1 MTFYN
6 YLKMH
11 DIKKKFW
18 LEKFDCFSVTGKDAR
33 KFLNGITTSN
43 ILNSEN
49 KVIKTCWLTPNGVLR
64 SLIEINFFGGNLE
77 VIILAGNTNEIIDYF
92 NQIIFPAD
100 DVFLS
105 ESFLINRIQEIDESS
120 SWRKH
125 QPIFFKREDKEFE
138 IYKNKLNLINPNDL
152 KLWKIN
158 QAIPSLEMEINGKN
172 NPLELGLQD
181 LIDFNKGCYLGQET
195 MSKIKNVSSLK
206 QEIRIWKSF
215 DSNLNL
221 DVEDKNLYINSAK
234 DISVGKITSFFK
246 SDSQIKGLAM
256 IKRKYLEE
264 GSYFFSEIFGK
275 IIINKSVGSIFL

>member
-1 MTFYN
+1 MQN
-6 YLKMH
+6 
-11 DIKKKFW
+11 IEKKFW
-18 LEKFDCFSVTGKDAR
+18 LEKFDCFSITGKDAR
-33 KFLNGITTSN
+33 KFVNGITTGN

-49 KVIKTCWLTPNGVLR
+49 EVIKTCWLTPKGVMR
-64 SLIEINFFGGNLE
+64 ALIEIIFLESNLE
-77 VIILAGNTNEIIDYF
+77 VIILVGNTHEIIDYF

-100 DVFLS
+100 DVIMS
-105 ESFLINRIQEIDESS
+105 KPFLINRIQEIDEST
-120 SWRKH
+120 SWRTY
-125 QPIFFKREDKEFE
+125 QPIFFKTEDKEFE
-138 IYKNKLNLINPNDL
+138 IYKNKLNLLNPNDL

-158 QAIPSLEMEINGKN
+158 QAIPALEREINGKN
-172 NPLELGLQD
+172 NPLELGLKD

-215 DSNLNL
+215 ESNLNL

-234 DISVGKITSFFK
+234 DISVGKITSIFK
-246 SDSQIKGLAM
+246 LDSQIKGLAM

-275 IIINKSVGSIFL
+275 VIINKSVGSIFI

>member
-1 MTFYN
+1 MQ
-6 YLKMH
+6 
-11 DIKKKFW
+11 DIKKQFW
-18 LEKFDCFSVTGKDAR
+18 LEKFHCFSVNGKDAR

-49 KVIKTCWLTPNGVLR
+49 KVIKTCWLTPSGVLR
-64 SLIEINFFGGNLE
+64 SLIEIIFLERNLE
-77 VIILAGNTNEIIDYF
+77 VIILAGNTDEIFDYF
-92 NQIIFPAD
+92 NKIIFPAD
-100 DVFLS
+100 DVSLS
-105 ESFLINRIQEIDESS
+105 EPFLINRIQEIDQSS
-120 SWRKH
+120 SWRTYL
-125 QPIFFKREDKEFE
+125 PIFFRTEDKEFE
-138 IYKNKLNLINPNDL
+138 IYKNKLNLLNPNDL

-158 QAIPSLEMEINGKN
+158 QAIPSLGMEINAKN
-172 NPLELGLQD
+172 NPLELGLKD

-206 QEIRIWKSF
+206 QEIRIWKSLE
-215 DSNLNL
+215 SNLNV

-234 DISVGKITSFFK
+234 DISVGKITSIFK

>member
-1 MTFYN
+1 MQ
-6 YLKMH
+6 

-33 KFLNGITTSN
+33 KFLNGITTGN

-64 SLIEINFFGGNLE
+64 SLIEIIFLERNLE

-100 DVFLS
+100 DVLLS
-105 ESFLINRIQEIDESS
+105 EPFLINRIQEINESS
-120 SWRKH
+120 SWRTY
-125 QPIFFKREDKEFE
+125 QPIFFKKEDKEFE
-138 IYKNKLNLINPNDL
+138 IYKNKLNLLNPNDL

-215 DSNLNL
+215 ESNLNL

-264 GSYFFSEIFGK
+264 ESYFFSEIFGK

>member
-1 MTFYN
+1 MQ
-6 YLKMH
+6 

-18 LEKFDCFSVTGKDAR
+18 LERFDCFSVTGKDAR

-64 SLIEINFFGGNLE
+64 SLIEINFLERNLE
-77 VIILAGNTNEIIDYF
+77 VIILAGNTQEIIDYF

-100 DVFLS
+100 DVLLS
-105 ESFLINRIQEIDESS
+105 EPFLINRIQEIDESS
-120 SWRKH
+120 SWRTY
-125 QPIFFKREDKEFE
+125 QPIFFKTEDKEFE
-138 IYKNKLNLINPNDL
+138 IYKNKLNLLNPNDL
-152 KLWKIN
+152 KLWKVN

-172 NPLELGLQD
+172 NPLELGLKD

-206 QEIRIWKSF
+206 QEIRIWKSIE
-215 DSNLNL
+215 SNLNL
-221 DVEDKNLYINSAK
+221 DLEDTNLYINSAK

-246 SDSQIKGLAM
+246 SNSQIKGLAM

-264 GSYFFSEIFGK
+264 GSYFYSEIFGK

>member
-1 MTFYN
+1 MQ
-6 YLKMH
+6 

-18 LEKFDCFSVTGKDAR
+18 LERFDCFSVTGKDAR

-64 SLIEINFFGGNLE
+64 SLIEINFLERNLE
-77 VIILAGNTNEIIDYF
+77 VIILAGNTQEIIDYF

-100 DVFLS
+100 DVLLS
-105 ESFLINRIQEIDESS
+105 EPFLINRIQEIDESS
-120 SWRKH
+120 SWRTY
-125 QPIFFKREDKEFE
+125 QPIFFKTEDKEFE
-138 IYKNKLNLINPNDL
+138 IYKNKLNLLNPNDL
-152 KLWKIN
+152 KIWKIN
-158 QAIPSLEMEINGKN
+158 QAIPSLGMEMNGKN

-215 DSNLNL
+215 ESNLNL

-234 DISVGKITSFFK
+234 DISVGKITRFSK

>member
-1 MTFYN
+1 MQV
-6 YLKMH
+6 
-11 DIKKKFW
+11 IKKKFW
-18 LEKFDCFSVTGKDAR
+18 LEKFDCFSVKGKDAR
-33 KFLNGITTSN
+33 KFLNGITTGN
-43 ILNSEN
+43 ILISEN
-49 KVIKTCWLTPNGVLR
+49 KVIKTCWLTPNGVLK
-64 SLIEINFFGGNLE
+64 SLIEIIFLEKNLE

-100 DVFLS
+100 DVLIG
-105 ESFLINRIQEIDESS
+105 EPFLINRIQEIDESS
-120 SWRKH
+120 SWRTY
-125 QPIFFKREDKEFE
+125 QPIFFKTEDKEFE
-138 IYKNKLNLINPNDL
+138 IYKNKLNLLNPNDL

-195 MSKIKNVSSLK
+195 ISKIKNVSSLK
-206 QEIRIWKSF
+206 QEIRIWKSIE
-215 DSNLNL
+215 SNLNL
-221 DVEDKNLYINSAK
+221 DLKDKNLYINSAK

-256 IKRKYLEE
+256 IKRRYLEE
-264 GSYFFSEIFGK
+264 ENYFFSEIFGK

>member
-1 MTFYN
+1 MQ
-6 YLKMH
+6 

-18 LEKFDCFSVTGKDAR
+18 LEKFDCFSITGKDAR
-33 KFLNGITTSN
+33 KFLNGITSGN

-64 SLIEINFFGGNLE
+64 SLIEIIFLERSLE

-92 NQIIFPAD
+92 HQIIFPSD
-100 DVFLS
+100 DVLLS
-105 ESFLINRIQEIDESS
+105 EPSLINRIQEIDEYS
-120 SWRKH
+120 SWRTY
-125 QPIFFKREDKEFE
+125 QPIFFKTEDQEFE
-138 IYKNKLNLINPNDL
+138 MYKNKLNLLNPNDL

-172 NPLELGLQD
+172 NPLELGLKD

-206 QEIRIWKSF
+206 QEIRIWKSIE
-215 DSNLNL
+215 SNLNL
-221 DVEDKNLYINSAK
+221 DLEDKNLYINSAK
-234 DISVGKITSFFK
+234 DISVGKITSFLK
-246 SDSQIKGLAM
+246 LDSQIKGLAM

>member
-1 MTFYN
+1 MQ
-6 YLKMH
+6 

-33 KFLNGITTSN
+33 KFLNGITTGN

-64 SLIEINFFGGNLE
+64 SLIEIIFLERNLE

-100 DVFLS
+100 DVLLS
-105 ESFLINRIQEIDESS
+105 EPFLINRIQEIDESS
-120 SWRKH
+120 SWRTY
-125 QPIFFKREDKEFE
+125 QPIFFKTEDKEFE
-138 IYKNKLNLINPNDL
+138 IYKNKLNLLNPNDL

-215 DSNLNL
+215 ESNMNL
-221 DVEDKNLYINSAK
+221 EVDDKNLYINSAK
-234 DISVGKITSFFK
+234 DISAGKITSFFK

>member
-1 MTFYN
+1 MQE
-6 YLKMH
+6 
-11 DIKKKFW
+11 IKKKYW

-33 KFLNGITTSN
+33 IFLNGITTSN

-49 KVIKTCWLTPNGVLR
+49 KVIKTCWLSPNGVLR
-64 SLIEINFFGGNLE
+64 ALIEIIVLERNLE
-77 VIILAGNTNEIIDYF
+77 VIILAGNTHEIVNYF

-100 DVFLS
+100 DVLLS
-105 ESFLINRIQEIDESS
+105 EPFLISRIQETDEYS
-120 SWRKH
+120 SWRTYL
-125 QPIFFKREDKEFE
+125 PIFFKTEDKEFE
-138 IYKNKLNLINPNDL
+138 IYKNKLNLLNPIDL

-172 NPLELGLQD
+172 NPLELGLKD

-215 DSNLNL
+215 ESNLNL
-221 DVEDKNLYINSAK
+221 DVEDKNIYINSAK
-234 DISVGKITSFFK
+234 DISVGKITSIFK
-246 SDSQIKGLAM
+246 SDSQIKGLVM

>member
-1 MTFYN
+1 MQ
-6 YLKMH
+6 

-18 LEKFDCFSVTGKDAR
+18 LEKFDCFSITGKDAR

-43 ILNSEN
+43 ILNSKN

-64 SLIEINFFGGNLE
+64 SLIEIIFLERSLE

-105 ESFLINRIQEIDESS
+105 EPSLINRIQEIDESS
-120 SWRKH
+120 SWRTY
-125 QPIFFKREDKEFE
+125 QPIFFKTEDKEFE
-138 IYKNKLNLINPNDL
+138 MYKNNLNLLNPNDV

-206 QEIRIWKSF
+206 QEIRIWKSCEF
-215 DSNLNL
+215 NENL
-221 DVEDKNLYINSAK
+221 DVEDNNLYINSAK
-234 DISVGKITSFFK
+234 EISVGKITSILK
-246 SDSQIKGLAM
+246 SDAQFKGLAM

-264 GSYFFSEIFGK
+264 GCYFYSEVFGK
-275 IIINKSVGSIFL
+275 IIINKSVGSVFL

>member
-1 MTFYN
+1 MQ
-6 YLKMH
+6 

-18 LEKFDCFSVTGKDAR
+18 LEKFDCFSITGKDAR
-33 KFLNGITTSN
+33 KFLNGITTGN

-64 SLIEINFFGGNLE
+64 SLIEIIFLERSLE

-100 DVFLS
+100 DVLLS
-105 ESFLINRIQEIDESS
+105 EPSLINRIQEIDESS
-120 SWRKH
+120 SWRIY
-125 QPIFFKREDKEFE
+125 QPIFFKTEDKEFE
-138 IYKNKLNLINPNDL
+138 IYKNKLNLLNPNDL

-215 DSNLNL
+215 ESNLNL

>member
-1 MTFYN
+1 MQ
-6 YLKMH
+6 

-18 LEKFDCFSVTGKDAR
+18 LEKFDCFSITGKDAR
-33 KFLNGITTSN
+33 KFLNGITTGN

-64 SLIEINFFGGNLE
+64 SLIEIIFLERSLE

-100 DVFLS
+100 DVLLS
-105 ESFLINRIQEIDESS
+105 EPFLINRIQEIDESS
-120 SWRKH
+120 SWRTY
-125 QPIFFKREDKEFE
+125 QPIFFKTEDKEFE
-138 IYKNKLNLINPNDL
+138 IYKNKLNLLNPNDL

-206 QEIRIWKSF
+206 QEIRIWQSF
-215 DSNLNL
+215 ESNLNL

>member
-1 MTFYN
+1 MQ
-6 YLKMH
+6 

-18 LEKFDCFSVTGKDAR
+18 LEKFDCFSITGKDAR
-33 KFLNGITTSN
+33 KFLNGITTGN

-49 KVIKTCWLTPNGVLR
+49 KVIKTCWLTPNGALR
-64 SLIEINFFGGNLE
+64 SLIEINYLERNLE
-77 VIILAGNTNEIIDYF
+77 VIILTGKTHEIIDYF

-100 DVFLS
+100 DLLLS
-105 ESFLINRIQEIDESS
+105 EPFLINRIQEIDESS
-120 SWRKH
+120 SWRNY
-125 QPIFFKREDKEFE
+125 QPIFFKTEDKEFE
-138 IYKNKLNLINPNDL
+138 IYKNKINLLNPNDL

-172 NPLELGLQD
+172 NPLELGLQY

-215 DSNLNL
+215 ESNLNL

-256 IKRKYLEE
+256 IKRKYLVE

-275 IIINKSVGSIFL
+275 ISINKSVGSIFL